1 MALLSS
7 PWQLEDV
14 NDVEGLIAS
23 VVDGYLGRRG
33 AYLRPDLRE
42 DLDAYLLGGTWELYR
57 RFDPSKASTPLSL
70 STYLTRRLSFAI
82 TDWFRSTFTDNRYR
96 ARHVVKEVL
105 SLEVE
110 LEAEHDPATEDA
122 ASVLPSLSDTG
133 RGRWQSFGVLHAAG
147 YSFKELSEATG
158 IPTKEISAQV
168 GALRV
173 GLRSLAL

>member
-1 MALLSS
+1 M
-7 PWQLEDV
+7 
-14 NDVEGLIAS
+14 
-23 VVDGYLGRRG
+23 
-33 AYLRPDLRE
+33 
-42 DLDAYLLGGTWELYR
+42 
-57 RFDPSKASTPLSL
+57 
-70 STYLTRRLSFAI
+70 
-82 TDWFRSTFTDNRYR
+82 
-96 ARHVVKEVL
+96 KEVL

-133 RGRWQSFGVLHAAG
+133 RGRSQSFGVLHAAG

-173 GLRSLAL
+173 DLRSLAL